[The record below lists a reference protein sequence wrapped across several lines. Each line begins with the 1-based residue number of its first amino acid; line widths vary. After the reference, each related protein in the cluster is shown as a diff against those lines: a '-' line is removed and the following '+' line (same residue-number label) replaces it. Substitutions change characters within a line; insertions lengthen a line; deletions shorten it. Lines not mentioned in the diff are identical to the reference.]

1 MTRILITDDHA
12 LIRRGLRQILV
23 EGSDKVGF
31 GRLVVEEAANAE
43 EALQKIWK
51 DHWDAVVMDIS
62 MPGRSGLDVLR
73 DIKLARPQLP
83 VLILSMHSEEQFAV
97 RVLKAGAAGYI
108 TKASAPQELVQAI
121 KKVMSGGKYVSP
133 SLAERLAYDLSQP
146 TDKPPNETL
155 SDREFQVMCLIASGK
170 TVSQIAEKL
179 GLSVKTISTYRAR
192 VLEKMG
198 MKTNAELTHYAIKN
212 RLVE

>member
-23 EGSDKVGF
+23 EGSDKIGF
-31 GRLVVEEAANAE
+31 GRLVIEEAASAE

-83 VLILSMHSEEQFAV
+83 ILILSMHSEEQFAV

-108 TKASAPQELVQAI
+108 TKESAPQELVNAI

-133 SLAERLAYDLSQP
+133 SLAERLAYDLAQP

-212 RLVE
+212 RLVG

>member
-23 EGSDKVGF
+23 EGSDKIGF

-51 DHWDAVVMDIS
+51 DNWDAVVMDIS

-73 DIKLARPQLP
+73 DIRLARPQLP

-108 TKASAPQELVQAI
+108 TKESAPQELVQAI

-198 MKTNAELTHYAIKN
+198 MKTNAELTHFAIKN